1 MKANDIRKKFL
12 KYFSDNG
19 HETVPSSGLIPHGDP
34 TLLFTNAGM
43 VPFKKVFL
51 GEDKRPYS
59 RAASCQK
66 CMRAGGKHN
75 DLENVGQ
82 TARHHTFFE
91 MLGNFSFGDYFKERA
106 IEFAWELLTTE
117 FKIPADKL
125 LVTVYEE
132 DDEAEKI
139 WNEKIKVPKERIK
152 RLGEKDNFWS
162 MGDTGPCGPCSEI
175 LIDQG
180 ERVGCLKPTCGVG
193 CDCDRF
199 LELWNLVFMQYDRNS
214 KGELSPLPKPSIDTG
229 MGLERISSILQ
240 GKNSNYDTD
249 LFLPIIRRIEEVSG
263 AKYGASPGS
272 DVSIRAI
279 ADHSRVVPFLV
290 SEGIVPSNEGR
301 GYVLRRV
308 IRRAA
313 RHGRILGIK
322 EPFLH
327 KLAGAAID
335 TMKEAYPELA
345 RSSDI
350 IVRATLGEEE
360 RFFETL
366 ERGLSILE
374 EEVSGMK
381 KSKTFVI
388 PGSLAFKLY
397 DTYGFPIDLTADI
410 VKAEGIK
417 VDEEGF
423 ITEMELQREKARK
436 AWKGAAHG
444 VDDGFRHLIEA
455 GLKSSFV
462 GYHMDVTSSK
472 VIYMSKKGTATDT
485 AATGDEVD
493 IVTEETPFYGES
505 GGQSGDTGVIVG
517 VPMRSMGRGVTLKVV
532 DTQRPSPELTVH
544 NCKVIEGTIKTGDVA
559 ELIPDIEQRRRTRAN
574 HTATHVLHALLRETL
589 GKHVRQAGS
598 LVTPE
603 GLRFDFNH
611 FESLSEDVLRSIEEK
626 ANKII
631 RDNIAVLTE
640 VLPYEK
646 AVEKGALAFFGEKYG
661 GTVRMV
667 EVSGVSK
674 ELCGGTHAAMT
685 GELGLIKITSEASV
699 AAGVRRIEA
708 VTGGNALRAFIR
720 SEGILKESASL
731 LKASVEEV
739 TQKIK
744 KLVEY
749 QKELEREIQTL
760 RQGEKLGMA
769 GKLLDGIKEIKG
781 IKTLA
786 AEVSVKDPK
795 ELRAMAD
802 AIRVKLGSGVVF
814 LISEDG
820 GKVNILAAVTKDLT
834 KRFSAGELIKR
845 VAPIIGGRGGGKED
859 LAQAGGSITGKT
871 REALL
876 EALKAVEEMAAT
888 K

>member
-19 HETVPSSGLIPHGDP
+19 HETVPSSGLIPEGDP

-43 VPFKKVFL
+43 VQFKKVFL

-82 TARHHTFFE
+82 TTRHHTFFE

-106 IEFAWELLTTE
+106 IEFAWELLTME

-125 LVTVYEE
+125 WVTVYEE

-139 WNEKIKVPKERIK
+139 WNKKIKVPKDRIK

-180 ERVGCLKPTCGVG
+180 AHIGCLRPTCGVG

-214 KGELSPLPKPSIDTG
+214 KGELAPLPKPSIDTG

-240 GKNSNYDTD
+240 GKTSNYDTD
-249 LFLPIIRRIEEVSG
+249 LFAPIIKRIEEVSG
-263 AKYGASPGS
+263 AKYGTSPGN

-290 SEGIVPSNEGR
+290 SEGVVPSNEGR

-327 KLAGAAID
+327 KLVGAAID

-345 RSSDI
+345 RSSDMI
-350 IVRATLGEEE
+350 TRATLGEEE

-374 EEVSGMK
+374 EEVSDMK

-444 VDDGFRHLIEA
+444 IDAGFRHLIEA

-472 VIYMSKKGTATDT
+472 VIHMSKKGVAIDI
-485 AATGDEVD
+485 AEAGDEVD

-505 GGQSGDTGVIVG
+505 GGQSGDTGTIVAK
-517 VPMRSMGRGVTLKVV
+517 GVTLKVI
-532 DTQRPSPELTVH
+532 DTQKPSPELIVH
-544 NCKVIEGTIKTGDVA
+544 NCKVIEGTIKTGDQA

-611 FESLSEDVLRSIEEK
+611 FESLSEDALRSIEEK

-631 RDNIAVLTE
+631 RDNIAVSTE

-661 GTVRMV
+661 GIVRMV

-674 ELCGGTHAAMT
+674 ELCGGTHAFST
-685 GELGLIKITSEASV
+685 GELGLVKITSEASV

-708 VTGGNALRAFIR
+708 ITGENALRAFIR
-720 SEGILKESASL
+720 SEGILKESAAL
-731 LKASVEEV
+731 LKASPEEV

-749 QKELEREIQTL
+749 QKELEKEIHSL
-760 RQGEKLGMA
+760 KQGEKLGMA
-769 GKLLDGIKEIKG
+769 GKLLDNIKEIKG

-786 AEVSVKDPK
+786 VEVSVKDPK

-802 AIRVKLGSGVVF
+802 AIRTKLGSGVVF
-814 LISEDG
+814 LISEED
-820 GKVNILAAVTKDLT
+820 GKVNALVAVTKDLT
-834 KRFSAGELIKR
+834 KRFNAAELIKR

-859 LAQAGGSITGKT
+859 LAQAGGLITGKT
-871 REALL
+871 KEALQ
-876 EALKAVEEMAAT
+876 EAIKAIEEMSS
-888 K
+888 KE

>member
-1 MKANDIRKKFL
+1 MKANEIRKKFL
-12 KYFSDNG
+12 QYFSDNG

-43 VPFKKVFL
+43 VQFKKVFL

-82 TARHHTFFE
+82 TTRHHTFFE

-106 IEFAWELLTTE
+106 IEFAWELLTVE
-117 FKIPADKL
+117 FKIPANKL
-125 LVTVYEE
+125 WVTVYEE
-132 DDEAEKI
+132 DFEAEKI
-139 WNEKIKVPKERIK
+139 WNEKIRVPKDRIK

-162 MGDTGPCGPCSEI
+162 MGEGGPCGPCSEI

-180 ERVGCLKPTCGVG
+180 AHVGCLKPTCGVG

-199 LELWNLVFMQYDRNS
+199 LEIWNLVFMQYDRNS
-214 KGELSPLPKPSIDTG
+214 KGELAPLPKPSIDTG
-229 MGLERISSILQ
+229 MGLERISAVMQ
-240 GKNSNYDTD
+240 GKTSNYDTD
-249 LFLPIIRRIEEVSG
+249 LFAPIIRRIEELTD
-263 AKYGASPGS
+263 AEYGIKRES

-279 ADHSRVVPFLV
+279 ADHSRVVPFLI
-290 SEGIVPSNEGR
+290 SEGIMPSNEGR

-308 IRRAA
+308 IRRAV
-313 RHGRILGIK
+313 RHGRFLGIK

-327 KLAGAAID
+327 KLVPAAID
-335 TMKEAYPELA
+335 AMKEAYPELA
-345 RSSDI
+345 RNSEI
-350 IVRATLGEEE
+350 IIRATLGEEE

-374 EEVSGMK
+374 QEVAGMK
-381 KSKTFVI
+381 KSKTFVV

-436 AWKGAAHG
+436 AWKGAAEDSG
-444 VDDGFRHLIEA
+444 EGRKHLVEA

-462 GYHMDVTSSK
+462 GYHMDVASSK
-472 VIYMSKKGTATDT
+472 VIYISKNGMVTDT

-517 VPMRSMGRGVTLKVV
+517 KGVTLKVI
-532 DTQRPSPELTVH
+532 DTQKPFPELIVH
-544 NCKVIEGTIKTGDVA
+544 ACKVIDGTIKTGDAV
-559 ELIPDIEQRRRTRAN
+559 ELIPDKDKRRRTRGN
-574 HTATHVLHALLRETL
+574 HTATHILHALLRETL

-598 LVTPE
+598 LVTPK

-611 FESLSEDVLRSIEEK
+611 FESLSIEDIRSLEEK
-626 ANKII
+626 ANKIV
-631 RDNIAVLTE
+631 RANIKVSTE

-661 GTVRMV
+661 GIVRMV

-674 ELCGGTHAAMT
+674 ELCGGTHAFST
-685 GELGLIKITSEASV
+685 GELGLVKITSESSV

-708 VTGGNALRAFIR
+708 ITGEDALNAFIR
-720 SEGILKESASL
+720 SETILRESASL
-731 LKASVEEV
+731 LKASFEEV

-744 KLVEY
+744 KLNEY
-749 QKELEREIQTL
+749 QKELEKEIRTL
-760 RQGEKLGMA
+760 RQGEKRGA
-769 GKLLDGIKEIKG
+769 ADKLLNDVREIGGVK
-781 IKTLA
+781 ILA
-786 AEVSVKDPK
+786 TEVEVKNPL

-814 LISEDG
+814 LINEND
-820 GKVNILAAVTKDLT
+820 GKVNALAAVTKNLT

-859 LAQAGGSITGKT
+859 LAQAGGTVMGKT
-871 REALL
+871 KEALQ
-876 EALKAVEEMAAT
+876 EAVKAIEEMSAT
-888 K
+888 IS